1 MRLAPPIS
9 ASDASGRRKRCVKRF
24 VAMVFNSERLRNFCR
39 INSPAMRSN
48 THASRCALWLSG
60 SADLI
65 CGDRL
70 DVIQITTAC
79 DAGYLAPRCERLNYL
94 Q

>member
-1 MRLAPPIS
+1 
-9 ASDASGRRKRCVKRF
+9 
-24 VAMVFNSERLRNFCR
+24 
-39 INSPAMRSN
+39 MRSN